1 MIEEEDFRSP
11 SRYYILVAI
20 TAVCF
25 SILFL
30 RLYQLQLLYH
40 SEYGKKSEEN
50 SARTIVQEP
59 VRGYIYDRHGR
70 LVVDDG
76 PSYSIT
82 VIPASFDTTDLPMLC
97 SILKMDSSAV
107 MERITRGKIQGRF
120 TPVRLKRDVDVP
132 TLAAIE
138 EHLYLLQGVGC
149 EIESKRIYP
158 DGARAPHLLGYCKEI
173 SDAQLAKFGSAY
185 HSGDI
190 IGSTGLEA
198 SYEPFLRGEK
208 GYQFV
213 AVNSKGQLLGPLEG
227 GKRDVPSKE
236 GFDLLLSLDLGLQMY
251 AESLLVDQRGAIVA
265 MDPDDGG
272 ILAMVSKPDFD
283 PEVFSGVTPASVWT
297 QLNTDPGKPLF
308 NRVTMTRYPPG
319 STFKMLVA
327 AAALQDGII
336 DENFRISCPGFF
348 RYGNKIFND
357 ERARKAH
364 GSTNVVEAIQRSC
377 DVFFYQLVLKVGL
390 DRLSKYAKQFG
401 FGELTGIDVGEEV
414 ASLVPSPEYYDHV
427 YGKGKW
433 TQGFVVSL
441 GIGQGEV
448 GVSPIQMARYASVWA
463 NGGTLQQPHA
473 VNAIRNKR
481 TNRIETIEHKSKSV
495 EIKPEIM
502 AMIREGMRRAVNEA
516 GGTGGAARVPGIV
529 VAGKTGTA
537 QNSHGK
543 DHAWFIGFAPF
554 DHPKIAVAVIV
565 ENVGFGGTFSAPIA
579 GKIIQRY
586 LTTNFPPDTMM
597 QSRTTQH

>member
-1 MIEEEDFRSP
+1 MIDEEDARSP
-11 SRYYILVAI
+11 SRYYVLVAI

-40 SEYGKKSEEN
+40 TEYGKKSEEN

-59 VRGYIYDRHGR
+59 VRGYIYDRNGC

-82 VIPASFDTTDLPMLC
+82 IIPASFDSTDLPMLC
-97 SILKMDSSAV
+97 SILKMDSSV
-107 MERITRGKIQGRF
+107 IMERILRGKMQARF
-120 TPVRLKRDVDVP
+120 TPVRLKRDVDFS

-149 EIESKRIYP
+149 EIDSKRIYP

-173 SDAQLAKFGSAY
+173 SDAQLAKFGTAY
-185 HSGDI
+185 RSGDI

-208 GYQFV
+208 GFQFI

-227 GKRDVPSKE
+227 GRRDVPPKE

-251 AESLLVDQRGAIVA
+251 AESLLVNERGAIVA

-272 ILAMVSKPDFD
+272 VLAMVSKPDFD
-283 PEVFSGVTPASVWT
+283 PDIFSGVTPAAVWT

-336 DENFRISCPGFF
+336 DENFRIHCPGVF
-348 RYGNKIFND
+348 RYGNKIFKD
-357 ERARKAH
+357 DAAH

-401 FGELTGIDVGEEV
+401 FGERTGIDVGEEV
-414 ASLVPSPEYYDHV
+414 ASLVPSPEYYDRM
-427 YGKGKW
+427 YRKRKMDAGLCCE
-433 TQGFVVSL
+433 F
-441 GIGQGEV
+441 
-448 GVSPIQMARYASVWA
+448 RNWA
-463 NGGTLQQPHA
+463 G
-473 VNAIRNKR
+473 
-481 TNRIETIEHKSKSV
+481 
-495 EIKPEIM
+495 
-502 AMIREGMRRAVNEA
+502 
-516 GGTGGAARVPGIV
+516 
-529 VAGKTGTA
+529 
-537 QNSHGK
+537 
-543 DHAWFIGFAPF
+543 
-554 DHPKIAVAVIV
+554 
-565 ENVGFGGTFSAPIA
+565 
-579 GKIIQRY
+579 
-586 LTTNFPPDTMM
+586 
-597 QSRTTQH
+597 